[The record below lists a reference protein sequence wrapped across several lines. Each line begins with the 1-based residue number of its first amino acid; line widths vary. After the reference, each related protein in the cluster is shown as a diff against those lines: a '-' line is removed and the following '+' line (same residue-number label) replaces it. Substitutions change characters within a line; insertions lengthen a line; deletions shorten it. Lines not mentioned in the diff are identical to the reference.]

1 MCFHRWESLKTTLT
15 HYTRY
20 QNACYNNMDQYTSHK
35 ITIAK
40 GRVNNENLATC
51 IFQGIYSYMKCVTK
65 DHM

>member
-1 MCFHRWESLKTTLT
+1 
-15 HYTRY
+15 
-20 QNACYNNMDQYTSHK
+20 MDQYTSHK